1 MLRQKDHLNQMPI
14 ATNSEKLDIS
24 LEDRT
29 SELAK
34 KISISLN
41 KADVVLF
48 HGEIGVGKTTFIKHL
63 INNLQKLNNINQTEI
78 TSPTFNLVNE
88 YMDFLVFNPDTV
100 WGENYKKD
108 IEGMEKLYF
117 LNKVKNILL
126 LVNKN
131 FSFDKNLSGDFSL
144 NNNVIKKDKLNN
156 LIYTG
161 CQIIN
166 KDLFKSYSVHNFSI
180 SEIWNNLIENNSL
193 YGFESL
199 ENFYHLTNLEVY
211 ENLLKN

>member
-1 MLRQKDHLNQMPI
+1 MRQKDHLNQMPI

-88 YMDFLVFNPDTV
+88 YDVGKFTV
-100 WGENYKKD
+100 QHYD
-108 IEGMEKLYF
+108 LYR
-117 LNKVKNILL
+117 LKNIDEIKNIGLL
-126 LVNKN
+126 ENRKEVLTLIEWPEKIEKIIEDKIELFFEYNDDLSKR
-131 FSFDKNLSGDFSL
+131 FLTIKNL
-144 NNNVIKKDKLNN
+144 
-156 LIYTG
+156 
-161 CQIIN
+161 
-166 KDLFKSYSVHNFSI
+166 
-180 SEIWNNLIENNSL
+180 
-193 YGFESL
+193 
-199 ENFYHLTNLEVY
+199 
-211 ENLLKN
+211 KN